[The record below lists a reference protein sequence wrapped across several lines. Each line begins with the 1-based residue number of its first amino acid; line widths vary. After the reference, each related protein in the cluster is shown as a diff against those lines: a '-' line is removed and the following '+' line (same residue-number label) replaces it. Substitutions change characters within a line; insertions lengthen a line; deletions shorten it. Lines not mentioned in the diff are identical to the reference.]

1 LDKKQRQRHVGA
13 GLPDFSRNNVPKRG
27 QMYQPFTFQSPPK
40 LYPNWDI
47 LFKNLATL
55 VSGFSENVLRGRA
68 PFFSLAADLKMP
80 GVVQV

>member
-1 LDKKQRQRHVGA
+1 
-13 GLPDFSRNNVPKRG
+13 
-27 QMYQPFTFQSPPK
+27 MYQPFTFQSPPK
-40 LYPNWDI
+40 MYPNWDI